1 MFGTPAPQNALAMQ
15 PQIPGVLTPPAAQVP
30 VTVAPP
36 APAAAP
42 SATANMSPVARAD
55 YEKKMAE
62 ATAAQET
69 AKANRKEGAQQLLHT
84 AGGENA
90 AKIEALIN
98 ASTSGLVENVGATVK
113 GMLPASIGGGT
124 TPGRE
129 NIAQLDHIAKQMT
142 FELLN
147 GKLNAG
153 ISNEDRKFIQGL
165 VADIG
170 NPDKPAGERV
180 AGFRQLKNTLEAW
193 SSGKDVEIGAPATGK
208 KTTAA
213 KPTAFTVTTPD
224 NKVHTFPSQEALNNF
239 KRAAGL

>member
-1 MFGTPAPQNALAMQ
+1 LQ
-15 PQIPGVLTPPAAQVP
+15 PQIPGAPTPTAAMAPA
-30 VTVAPP
+30 VAAAP
-36 APAAAP
+36 APAGQSPWEAQQARTQALAVKQAA
-42 SATANMSPVARAD
+42 AIKGA
-55 YEKKMAE
+55 EKTAE
-62 ATAAQET
+62 AATAQET